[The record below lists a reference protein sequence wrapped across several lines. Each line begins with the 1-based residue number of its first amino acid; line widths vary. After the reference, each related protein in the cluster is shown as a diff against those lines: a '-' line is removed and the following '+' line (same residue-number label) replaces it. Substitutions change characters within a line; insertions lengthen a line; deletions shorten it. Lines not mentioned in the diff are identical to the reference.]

1 MVNQKKKKSKL
12 IDLIV
17 FIPVSLA
24 FLVLGI
30 YELFREDTFLLKLF
44 PIFLITVSITLLR
57 KLYFHALKIFSPHP
71 EFEFT
76 KHDFLIYD
84 NSKYNK
90 IPYEDI
96 TNCQLF
102 PSNQKAAELLIF
114 LKLNSKIRGNITED
128 NEEYYKIPSTK
139 KVVRLSLV
147 FADIKPEK
155 LVELIKERIDEPE
168 KIN

>member
-1 MVNQKKKKSKL
+1 MVIQKKKKSKI

-30 YELFREDTFLLKLF
+30 HELFREDTFLLKLF
-44 PIFLITVSITLLR
+44 SIFLITASSLALR
-57 KLYFHALKIFSPHP
+57 KMYFYILKIFSPHP

-84 NSKYNK
+84 NSKYNS
-90 IPYEDI
+90 IPYADI
-96 TNCQLF
+96 TNCLLF
-102 PSNQKAAELLIF
+102 PSNQKAVELFLF
-114 LKLNSKIRGNITED
+114 LKPNSKIRGNITED